1 MRWLAKCICLII
13 FAFISGCNSKP
24 LDSWQLVDN
33 GVLTGAISHDGQLTL
48 MGTLYQGGAVWNSR
62 TTNTLFRWNHQAE
75 LLTDIESVS
84 FSADNRVA
92 LTADR
97 YTLVSWST
105 ETGEAFGYWRA
116 PAEISDVAL
125 TSNGEFAFVGMED
138 AQISKFNA
146 LFGGVE
152 TTMYHQG
159 PINTLAMSANSNRL
173 ISGSEDF
180 TAKIWNSDS
189 GELLLTLPSENQV
202 TTVAISDNGQ
212 LALTSAPSEPV
223 LVWAIDGKR
232 AIREIN
238 LGINAALASAVF
250 VDNDE
255 KLLLGMRNRK
265 VHLYDIAA
273 DNIVTTWQL
282 PGDSAWAANTSRD
295 VIAVEKTGEFILAL
309 VSDGQLHLMKE

>member
-1 MRWLAKCICLII
+1 MRHTFTSLFIALVLA
-13 FAFISGCNSKP
+13 GCNSKP

-33 GVLTGAISHDGQLTL
+33 GVLTGAFSPNGQLTL
-48 MGTLYQGGAVWNSR
+48 IGTLYQGGAVWNSR
-62 TTNTLFRWNHQAE
+62 TTNTLFRWNHQADFY
-75 LLTDIESVS
+75 TDIESVA

-116 PAEISDVAL
+116 PAEISAVAL
-125 TSNGEFAFVGMED
+125 SRNGEFAFVGMED

-146 LFGGVE
+146 LLGGVE
-152 TTMYHQG
+152 TTMFHQG
-159 PINTLAMSANSNRL
+159 PINDLAMSANSNRL
-173 ISGSEDF
+173 ISGSEDY
-180 TAKIWNSDS
+180 TAKIWNSES

-202 TTVAISDNGQ
+202 TKVAISDNGQ

-223 LVWAIDGKR
+223 LIWAIDGKR

-250 VDNDE
+250 IENDQR
-255 KLLLGMRNRK
+255 LLLGMRNRQ

-273 DNIVTTWQL
+273 DNIVKTWQL
-282 PGDSAWAANTSRD
+282 PGDSAWAVNTSRD
-295 VIAVEKTGEFILAL
+295 VIAVEKSGDFILAL